1 VAAGR
6 RVGVTERIPGNEA
19 ATRVA
24 ARSACMVM
32 AGVYGCKAPKSHFLP
47 E

>member
-6 RVGVTERIPGNEA
+6 RIGVTERIPGNEA

-32 AGVYGCKAPKSHFLP
+32 ACVQCCKAPKSHFLL